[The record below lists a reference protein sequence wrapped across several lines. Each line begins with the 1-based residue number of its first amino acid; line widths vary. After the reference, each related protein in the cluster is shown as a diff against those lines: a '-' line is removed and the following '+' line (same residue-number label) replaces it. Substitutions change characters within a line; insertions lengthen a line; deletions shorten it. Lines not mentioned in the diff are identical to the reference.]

1 MKPKRRGVRRHKS
14 QFMKKPMAMSEIIL
28 ELQDGEMRENA
39 LRCLS
44 GHLIEVR
51 DIKKRRRN
59 MGRIISCFQP
69 SSIISRRDH

>member
-14 QFMKKPMAMSEIIL
+14 QFMKKPMAMSEIIV
-28 ELQDGEMRENA
+28 ELQDSEMRENA

-51 DIKKRRRN
+51 DIKKWRRN
-59 MGRIISCFQP
+59 IGGIISCF
-69 SSIISRRDH
+69 